1 MKIIIYTGLSIS
13 FEDAKAILN
22 SDNDNEI
29 IYKCPIKRGDILRDL
44 DEKVDIIGI
53 IDGVFHKSP
62 AVAHKEILDVINSK
76 VKIIGSSSMGALRA
90 SELDSLGMIGIG
102 HVYREYSNGNITSD
116 DDVAVILDPDSLEQL
131 SDALVSID
139 YNLNEAIKNKI
150 ITKKEKE
157 ELIKI
162 AKSIYYPNRNYKN
175 ILDKCDLDDLK
186 KEKLIDFIK
195 SSKDI
200 KNEDA
205 KELLNYIKQTI
216 K

>member
-1 MKIIIYTGLSIS
+1 MT
-13 FEDAKAILN
+13 
-22 SDNDNEI
+22 
-29 IYKCPIKRGDILRDL
+29 
-44 DEKVDIIGI
+44 
-53 IDGVFHKSP
+53 
-62 AVAHKEILDVINSK
+62 
-76 VKIIGSSSMGALRA
+76 
-90 SELDSLGMIGIG
+90 GIG
-102 HVYREYSNGNITSD
+102 YVYREYSNGNITSD

-139 YNLNEAIKNKI
+139 YNLNEAIKNNI

-205 KELLNYIKQTI
+205 KELLKYIKQMT